1 MNMRIYMDC
10 LWNGGCEL
18 LIGTIAS
25 TYLPYIQI
33 HPFGITIKRTPI
45 YELMKDIQFKQGF
58 KSYVRRTESLD
69 LLFFCIFVKNS
80 KK

>member
-18 LIGTIAS
+18 LIGTITS

-33 HPFGITIKRTPI
+33 RPFVTKIKRTSI

-58 KSYVRRTESLD
+58 ESYIRRTESLD
-69 LLFFCIFVKNS
+69 LLLV
-80 KK
+80 

>member
-1 MNMRIYMDC
+1 MDC

-18 LIGTIAS
+18 LIGTITS

-45 YELMKDIQFKQGF
+45 YELMKDIQFKFESCYTNRIIGF
-58 KSYVRRTESLD
+58 IIRFIISLK
-69 LLFFCIFVKNS
+69 FFVS
-80 KK
+80 L

>member
-1 MNMRIYMDC
+1 MDC

-18 LIGTIAS
+18 LIGTITS

-58 KSYVRRTESLD
+58 ESYFRRAFVPISELSNLNGFLD
-69 LLFFCIFVKNS
+69 
-80 KK
+80 

>member
-18 LIGTIAS
+18 LIGTIKS

-58 KSYVRRTESLD
+58 ESYVRRTESLD
-69 LLFFCIFVKNS
+69 LLLDLLLV
-80 KK
+80 